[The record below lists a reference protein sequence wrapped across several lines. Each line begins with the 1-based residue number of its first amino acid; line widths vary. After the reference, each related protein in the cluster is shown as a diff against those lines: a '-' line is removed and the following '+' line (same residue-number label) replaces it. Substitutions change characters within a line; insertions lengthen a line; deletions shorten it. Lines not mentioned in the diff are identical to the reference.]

1 MTSASSMHEA
11 GHPKPVLW
19 DNPEGWG
26 GEGGGRQVQNQGHM
40 DTLADSCQ
48 CIVKIITML

>member
-11 GHPKPVLW
+11 GHSKPVVR

-26 GEGGGRQVQNQGHM
+26 GEGRGRAVQDWGWAACAPV
-40 DTLADSCQ
+40 ADPC
-48 CIVKIITML
+48 